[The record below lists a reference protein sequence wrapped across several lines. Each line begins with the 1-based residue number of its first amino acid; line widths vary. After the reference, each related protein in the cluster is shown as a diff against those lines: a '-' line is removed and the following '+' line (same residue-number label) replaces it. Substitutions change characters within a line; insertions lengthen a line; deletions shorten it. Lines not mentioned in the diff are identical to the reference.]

1 MPDDPKILA
10 FAGSARADSLNKKV
24 IAVAAQAARA
34 AGGEVTLID
43 LRDYPLP
50 VYDGDLEAAQGIPAN
65 ARRLKDLFKAHHG
78 LLISSPENN
87 ASVSALLKNTID
99 WVSRDD
105 GEESGLAPYER
116 KVAALLSASP
126 SFRGGLRGIPHL
138 RAILDTLGVL
148 VLPGH
153 VGVAHADKAFDAN
166 GALIDGHLQ
175 AAVKSQAERLVQT
188 CRALHG

>member
-1 MPDDPKILA
+1 MPDNPQILA
-10 FAGSARADSLNKKV
+10 FAGSARTGSLNKKL
-24 IAVAAQAARA
+24 IAVAVQAARA

-65 ARRLKDLFKAHHG
+65 ARRLKVLFKAHQG

-99 WVSRDD
+99 WISRDD
-105 GEESGLAPYER
+105 GKESGLAPYER

-126 SFRGGLRGIPHL
+126 SFRGGLRGIPLL
-138 RAILDTLGVL
+138 RAILDALGVL

-153 VGVAHADKAFDAN
+153 VGIAHADEAFGPAGELLDARN
-166 GALIDGHLQ
+166 Q
-175 AAVKSQAERLVQT
+175 KAVKSACERLVET
-188 CRALHG
+188 CRRLES